1 MSAEEPGPHVPA
13 GMSSQPAGPWAVFES
28 SRVESSRVESGVGT
42 DGTAELAGVRGV
54 GPRTGNAVGA
64 RVWAGSSHG
73 TRVEWSERSAGTFTG
88 QTKYT
93 THCIGIGLCHCYCIG
108 IGSFA

>member
-1 MSAEEPGPHVPA
+1 MWVCRIFGRIVMSAEEPGPHVPA

-54 GPRTGNAVGA
+54 GDGKRSWRACLGRQFA
-64 RVWAGSSHG
+64 RDQSG
-73 TRVEWSERSAGTFTG
+73 VE
-88 QTKYT
+88 
-93 THCIGIGLCHCYCIG
+93 
-108 IGSFA
+108 